1 MPQTPNTW
9 GGLEAGSRESR
20 GRGPG
25 KETQDGRDGAWA
37 SLLAKKCQSPRKGS
51 FGGASAL
58 GF

>member
-9 GGLEAGSRESR
+9 GGLEAVNLGEGVQ
-20 GRGPG
+20 GRRC
-25 KETQDGRDGAWA
+25 KDGRDGAWA
-37 SLLAKKCQSPRKGS
+37 SLLAKECQSPWKGS